1 MAPAEDIRDRL
12 DEFIGQHVT
21 IYLAG
26 VRPVSGL
33 VHEVFDDFVV
43 LKDSSRRYGRMG
55 LTEQLLVELRRPDL
69 ISYDLRGAL
78 AVTPGNTYASA

>member
-12 DEFIGQHVT
+12 DEFVGQPIT

-26 VRPVSGL
+26 IRPVSGL

-43 LKDSSRRYGRMG
+43 LKGSSRRFNRTG
-55 LTEQLLVELRRPDL
+55 LTERLLEQLSPDL
-69 ISYDLRGAL
+69 ISYDTRGAL
-78 AVTPGNTYASA
+78 AVTEGDVYATL

>member
-12 DEFIGQHVT
+12 DEFIGQQIT
-21 IYLAG
+21 IYHAG

-43 LKDSSRRYGRMG
+43 LKDSRQRFGGVG
-55 LTEQLLVELRRPDL
+55 LTEQLLVALRSPDL
-69 ISYDLRGAL
+69 ISYDIRGAL
-78 AVTPGNTYASA
+78 AVTPGNACAAL

>member
-43 LKDSSRRYGRMG
+43 LKGSRRRFGKIG
-55 LTEQLLVELRRPDL
+55 LTEQLLEWGYPDL

-78 AVTPGNTYASA
+78 AVTPGNAYASA